1 MLNAV
6 NLSHEALDPSA
17 PVPSC
22 KGRGWLSDELSQNQ
36 WTVSLMAAGQA
47 EVAMPSPSP
56 EPLAVA
62 VLMMDTTAS

>member
-22 KGRGWLSDELSQNQ
+22 KGRGWLSDELDVRNQ
-36 WTVSLMAAGQA
+36 GFFF
-47 EVAMPSPSP
+47 
-56 EPLAVA
+56 
-62 VLMMDTTAS
+62 